1 MIRKLFVTVGVLLLG
16 AGGLWAGEGFRAT
29 VQRID
34 FGRRVIVVRSGNTE
48 RFIKVDAAVTLKDER
63 GRDIPF
69 TERDLADRGFR
80 ERRVVAVVAFS
91 TPEGTKLEV
100 RLLP

>member
-16 AGGLWAGEGFRAT
+16 AGGLWAAEGFRAT
-29 VQRID
+29 VQKID
-34 FGRRVIVVRSGNTE
+34 FGRKVIVVKTGSTE

-63 GRDIPF
+63 GKDISF

-80 ERRVVAVVAFS
+80 DGRKVVIVAFP
-91 TPEGTKLEV
+91 TPEGTRFEV